1 MQTLQ
6 YLTKTRGD
14 FKYARLLHTISDV
27 DFDFEALGQ
36 ALDCQRDFYGVGI
49 LYSEEQREFIV
60 RKPTNAAL
68 VKYVIVTKVPHINK
82 EVAAA
87 SLKKT
92 VSSPSLSKEITSAAL
107 SCGGLLLT
115 IGAAVVGT
123 GAIPFTA
130 GASSPMVALAIAG
143 AIATTAQ
150 CINGI
155 VRVVDIT
162 KNESEITT
170 WLDSQQWYLTTS
182 CILDVISLASAGG
195 ALKDVL
201 IAYRTMRAT
210 SSLKVSQWLRSLPRQ
225 DRARITEHIMRTQNP
240 GISNKVIKS
249 FIVIGKYPKRFP
261 TEGLQKTLQVQ
272 LLNSLNSM
280 VAFSGSAIG
289 GVLNSPGSILD
300 SGEYVVGMLQSIE
313 VFE

>member
-1 MQTLQ
+1 MPTLQ
-6 YLTKTRGD
+6 YFRQTRGD
-14 FKYARLLHTISDV
+14 YKYASLLHTISDV

-49 LYSEEQREFIV
+49 IYSEDQKEYVV
-60 RKPTNAAL
+60 RQPRNAVS

-82 EVAAA
+82 DVAAA
-87 SLKKT
+87 SLKDAIST
-92 VSSPSLSKEITSAAL
+92 PSLSKEITSTVL

-115 IGAAVVGT
+115 IGAAIVGT
-123 GAIPFTA
+123 GAVPFTL
-130 GASSPMVALAIAG
+130 GASSGMVALAVAG
-143 AIATTAQ
+143 TIATTAQ
-150 CINGI
+150 CVNGI
-155 VRVVDIT
+155 VRVVDMT
-162 KNESEITT
+162 TNEGEITT

-182 CILDVISLASAGG
+182 CILDIMSVASAGA

-201 IAYRTMRAT
+201 ITYRAMRAS

-225 DRARITEHIMRTQNP
+225 DRARITKEIMRIQNP
-240 GISNKVIKS
+240 GISNKAIKS
-249 FIVIGKYPKRFP
+249 FIAIGKYPKRFP

-280 VAFSGSAIG
+280 AAFSGSAIG
-289 GVLNSPGSILD
+289 GVLNSPASILD